1 MSGLDGLSIVAA
13 RLTAARAF
21 DAESRIL
28 MLPASAILTKDDAQ
42 STSLLKYLDPEDG
55 ALLPPRFPHWSALPD
70 SFALALQLALQLGM
84 EPESSAITMAES
96 ELAIEGLEKAGVK
109 VQGPDVQ
116 LTAQA
121 RLAMAA
127 GP

>member
-1 MSGLDGLSIVAA
+1 MPLAACGMSGLDGLSIVAA

-70 SFALALQLALQLGM
+70 SFALALQLAHLGLVPRGLALLRREAQLLRR
-84 EPESSAITMAES
+84 P
-96 ELAIEGLEKAGVK
+96 
-109 VQGPDVQ
+109 Q
-116 LTAQA
+116 L
-121 RLAMAA
+121 RL
-127 GP
+127 